1 MAYVTA
7 LRRERAGR
15 VAVDLDG
22 AAWRSLPL
30 EVVARAH
37 LEVGHELDRF
47 RARTIRREL
56 RRHEALAA
64 SARALRH
71 RDLSARRLEQ
81 RLERRAVAPADRARA
96 LETLTRAGLLDD
108 ERFARGRATALAARG
123 YGDAAIGFDL
133 ERQGVAAELATGVL
147 EELEPERDRAVR
159 VAAAAGGAARAA
171 RVLARRGFG
180 EDAIEAAV
188 GHVA

>member
-71 RDLSARRLEQ
+71 RDLSARRLEV

-147 EELEPERDRAVR
+147 EELEPERDRAAR
-159 VAAAAGGAARAA
+159 VASAAGGAARAA

-188 GHVA
+188 GDVA

>member
-71 RDLSARRLEQ
+71 RDLSARRLEV

-133 ERQGVAAELATGVL
+133 ERQGVAAELATAVL
-147 EELEPERDRAVR
+147 EELEPGPRAPHESSRGADSERTRSKPLWATLHR
-159 VAAAAGGAARAA
+159 PG
-171 RVLARRGFG
+171 RRR
-180 EDAIEAAV
+180 
-188 GHVA
+188 